1 MSPREPRRVIARSA
15 LSREQV
21 AILFTLLASLPAFLP
36 LPAFLSG
43 LMVSVICVIAFVF
56 SGSSR
61 PVYGEPIALMAIV
74 WFLAAGLPVL
84 VPGLYTADWYRPRL
98 TERLIDLSAL
108 WLYRAW
114 AAIVL
119 GYWVARLFNRTAI
132 ARPVPRGFAFRER
145 AFETAVG
152 IVGVLGLLTTL
163 YLGRGIVSTFDAALA
178 VETSTLG
185 QIASY
190 TLTCTYIFLF
200 MVAARP
206 GPLVRMLVTNR
217 LFMANLLGSIAIGAI
232 SGTKGGLFAPL
243 IALALGFAL
252 RYRARATPW
261 KDIAICAGGF
271 AVLYAISVAVTAYR
285 ILSLATPLQYSN
297 NPFSAILAQIGLFLK
312 ATYLGLSG
320 AIPASP
326 DLLARFSHVTN
337 LGLVFKVSGQ
347 ESPKYG
353 FMETFFTPI
362 YALVPRDLMPS
373 KLVFFNSGDM
383 AGMMGWSFG
392 GLSITY
398 PGSIYWS
405 LGYAGI
411 VPLCFVTGWLV
422 FGIHNASISGR
433 FRALARFALLPL
445 ILLVLDVGAEFH
457 STVINL
463 VRYFVFGALLMLLV
477 NLLPMTN
484 SPVRTS

>member
-1 MSPREPRRVIARSA
+1 
-15 LSREQV
+15 LSRDQV
-21 AILFTLLASLPAFLP
+21 AILFTVLASLPAFLP
-36 LPAFLSG
+36 LPAFVSG
-43 LMVSVICVIAFVF
+43 VMVSIICVIAFVF
-56 SGSSR
+56 GGSNR

-84 VPGLYTADWYRPRL
+84 VPGLYGADWYRPRL
-98 TERLIDLSAL
+98 PERLIDLSAL

-114 AAIVL
+114 AAIAL
-119 GYWVARLFNRTAI
+119 GYWVARLLNRNAI
-132 ARPVPRGFAFRER
+132 PRPLTRIAAFRER

-152 IVGVLGLLTTL
+152 IVGVFGLSLTL

-190 TLTCTYIFLF
+190 TQTCSYIFLF

-206 GPLVRMLVTNR
+206 GPLVRMLITNR
-217 LFMANLLGSIAIGAI
+217 LFIANLLGSIAIGAI
-232 SGTKGGLFAPL
+232 SGTKGGIFAPL
-243 IALALGFAL
+243 VALALGFAL

-261 KDIAICAGGF
+261 KDFAICAGGF
-271 AVLYAISVAVTAYR
+271 AAVYVISVAVTAYR
-285 ILSLATPLQYSN
+285 ILSFVTPLPYSN
-297 NPFSAILAQIGLFLK
+297 NPFSTIYAQIGLFLK
-312 ATYLGLSG
+312 ATYLGLIG

-326 DLLARFSHVTN
+326 DLLARFSHVTS
-337 LGLVFKVSGQ
+337 LGLVFQVSGQ
-347 ESPKYG
+347 ESPKHG
-353 FMETFFTPI
+353 FIETFLTPI
-362 YALVPRDLMPS
+362 YAVVPRDLMPS
-373 KLVFFNSGDM
+373 KTIFFNSGEM
-383 AGMMGWSFG
+383 AGLMGWSFG

-422 FGIHNASISGR
+422 FGIHRSATSGR

-445 ILLVLDVGAEFH
+445 ILLMLDVGAEFH
-457 STVINL
+457 SSVINL
-463 VRYFVFGALLMLLV
+463 VRYLGFGALLILLV
-477 NLLPMTN
+477 NALPMTN